1 MSDTKAKKA
10 KSLRQSE
17 ISRMAELLLAAQ
29 QAVNDPASRDSFQL
43 RYGDVERIRDDFFKH
58 HNIVIGSID
67 DEQEEDEFKTQDQ
80 IRTQFESLNRYIPD
94 PPTPNNPTT
103 NAPAVLTSYERAK
116 LKLNNHFSPKC
127 GYMNEY
133 YAKFLKLSS
142 NCGFADRNRG
152 IKSQIIQ
159 RTSCSKLRC
168 YAMTDKPTLAQLL
181 AQAKVYEVTEVQ
193 VHQIDFPFEKVNKI
207 SHKYATNNPHSNN
220 NNSKLKNNCRDL
232 GNSQPIIQQFDNK
245 KCKNCGNKWHQEGHF
260 AKVCIQQQNL
270 SRSQQVYNDADL
282 QTRRR
287 DIGERNQQEAR
298 PKTAKLSSDVADE
311 PDDPLRYIS
320 TLFDDSQN
328 IIDVSFQSSSDSEG
342 YDEEFFDSELDSW
355 SEEAANS
362 KAVSRSA
369 GILYE
374 SFDTVHLE
382 TSSWKLIN
390 SIDLENYYDLYDNF
404 IFSYKKMVELCDL
417 RDSQKE
423 YLKPCIM
430 AKSLF
435 NRISRVLHRV
445 QDNNSIIGEILNSQQ
460 FLNRTKRGLVNAVG
474 NVAKVLFGTL
484 DENDAKHFN
493 EILQKLETNQI
504 NMQHLLSEQTS
515 IFENTILSLNSSNQA
530 NKQIFEN
537 LNGKVNQ
544 IETFINDHIKG
555 VIDNITSYEN
565 FALQF
570 SEYFSLFELVS
581 EQFQFYQS
589 DLLNII
595 LYAQN
600 GILHPLVLSPK
611 RLINHLVKQSMYLPK
626 GLSFPVPL
634 YHHYSH
640 DLYKTMH
647 PNVFYSNYKLYF
659 ILYIPLVSDISY
671 NIVKM
676 TSLPI
681 KVNNDKHSHI
691 FSFISSEHH
700 YLVIDSL
707 KRNYFFL
714 DNNDLKDCSR
724 IDNKYVCKEK
734 YPLFLLPIHNDC
746 EALLYT
752 HPQKIPESCE
762 KRVSAIHKTIFIKIL
777 KINSWIFVSPND
789 ETLTIKCQNFEDSI
803 RLNNSG
809 ILELAPHGIAFTSSV
824 TLKPID
830 TKEANKSFINTI
842 YFQNLDIKNEIN
854 NQDLRFSFMETLS
867 LNKSILV
874 LPDQNEKLAKI
885 SYSIDVLKA
894 KEQKML
900 NQKSIDFNHIHHYIL
915 VYLVVFLIVSYV
927 GFKKYKTMCVNQD
940 KRKCETPS
948 ATAESIC
955 LTTRVPRIDKTA
967 DVQFNEIA
975 DNTKAKK
982 AKSLRQS
989 EISRMAELLLAAQ
1002 QAVNDPASRDSFQL
1016 RYGDVE
1022 RIRDDFFKHHNIVIG
1037 SIDDEQEEDE
1047 FKTQDQIGTQF
1058 ENKAESDKIE
1068 CLSSNIHNPFKDSQ
1082 KEKPSTSKTDN
1093 GYCQLFG
1100 LGDTTQKPSTSRST
1114 SHDVLDGMESDELDS
1129 ITSSDE
1135 YIPSNTEHSSDDTDF
1150 DSDTNTYHEQVKH
1163 KTNWEKIEAVKKNI
1177 FAEDVHSQNAS
1188 QSELEPVVESSF
1200 ARGSNTQNVAEN
1212 CTNITV
1218 KTHVTAE
1225 ELPAK
1230 LYLFRKQTNTL
1241 NVKINMRDTVK
1252 WIRVEEFGYY
1262 FYKTYLSEYTPF
1274 LQVDLKKKGTKN
1286 VDRTLCAP
1294 TRVLTKTGGLTLEKI
1309 KNLQEQVQFV
1319 NESYRWFYEDIIEE
1333 NVANPKRRKTS

>member
-1 MSDTKAKKA
+1 
-10 KSLRQSE
+10 
-17 ISRMAELLLAAQ
+17 
-29 QAVNDPASRDSFQL
+29 
-43 RYGDVERIRDDFFKH
+43 
-58 HNIVIGSID
+58 
-67 DEQEEDEFKTQDQ
+67 
-80 IRTQFESLNRYIPD
+80 
-94 PPTPNNPTT
+94 
-103 NAPAVLTSYERAK
+103 
-116 LKLNNHFSPKC
+116 
-127 GYMNEY
+127 
-133 YAKFLKLSS
+133 
-142 NCGFADRNRG
+142 
-152 IKSQIIQ
+152 
-159 RTSCSKLRC
+159 
-168 YAMTDKPTLAQLL
+168 
-181 AQAKVYEVTEVQ
+181 
-193 VHQIDFPFEKVNKI
+193 
-207 SHKYATNNPHSNN
+207 
-220 NNSKLKNNCRDL
+220 
-232 GNSQPIIQQFDNK
+232 
-245 KCKNCGNKWHQEGHF
+245 
-260 AKVCIQQQNL
+260 
-270 SRSQQVYNDADL
+270 
-282 QTRRR
+282 
-287 DIGERNQQEAR
+287 
-298 PKTAKLSSDVADE
+298 
-311 PDDPLRYIS
+311 
-320 TLFDDSQN
+320 
-328 IIDVSFQSSSDSEG
+328 
-342 YDEEFFDSELDSW
+342 
-355 SEEAANS
+355 
-362 KAVSRSA
+362 
-369 GILYE
+369 
-374 SFDTVHLE
+374 
-382 TSSWKLIN
+382 
-390 SIDLENYYDLYDNF
+390 
-404 IFSYKKMVELCDL
+404 MVELCDL

-493 EILQKLETNQI
+493 EILQKLETSQI

-809 ILELAPHGIAFTSSV
+809 ILELAPHCIAFTSSV

-830 TKEANKSFINTI
+830 TKEANESFINTI

-894 KEQKML
+894 
-900 NQKSIDFNHIHHYIL
+900 N
-915 VYLVVFLIVSYV
+915 
-927 GFKKYKTMCVNQD
+927 
-940 KRKCETPS
+940 
-948 ATAESIC
+948 
-955 LTTRVPRIDKTA
+955 
-967 DVQFNEIA
+967 
-975 DNTKAKK
+975 
-982 AKSLRQS
+982 
-989 EISRMAELLLAAQ
+989 
-1002 QAVNDPASRDSFQL
+1002 
-1016 RYGDVE
+1016 
-1022 RIRDDFFKHHNIVIG
+1022 
-1037 SIDDEQEEDE
+1037 
-1047 FKTQDQIGTQF
+1047 
-1058 ENKAESDKIE
+1058 
-1068 CLSSNIHNPFKDSQ
+1068 
-1082 KEKPSTSKTDN
+1082 
-1093 GYCQLFG
+1093 
-1100 LGDTTQKPSTSRST
+1100 
-1114 SHDVLDGMESDELDS
+1114 
-1129 ITSSDE
+1129 
-1135 YIPSNTEHSSDDTDF
+1135 
-1150 DSDTNTYHEQVKH
+1150 
-1163 KTNWEKIEAVKKNI
+1163 
-1177 FAEDVHSQNAS
+1177 
-1188 QSELEPVVESSF
+1188 
-1200 ARGSNTQNVAEN
+1200 
-1212 CTNITV
+1212 
-1218 KTHVTAE
+1218 
-1225 ELPAK
+1225 
-1230 LYLFRKQTNTL
+1230 
-1241 NVKINMRDTVK
+1241 
-1252 WIRVEEFGYY
+1252 
-1262 FYKTYLSEYTPF
+1262 
-1274 LQVDLKKKGTKN
+1274 
-1286 VDRTLCAP
+1286 
-1294 TRVLTKTGGLTLEKI
+1294 
-1309 KNLQEQVQFV
+1309 
-1319 NESYRWFYEDIIEE
+1319 
-1333 NVANPKRRKTS
+1333 